1 MDYSSPREAVKVS
14 GLAWILGTLSG
25 LRFVAPDLPAEVTI
39 VTAIAMHITH
49 AVICRFLA
57 PQGGRDGT
65 RWALYALVGGVIT
78 TSVLLVAK
86 ELDPETAEPPH

>member
-39 VTAIAMHITH
+39 VTAIAVIVQALALPHVPDPIAI
-49 AVICRFLA
+49 AVDVSEGDA
-57 PQGGRDGT
+57 PSADNP
-65 RWALYALVGGVIT
+65 A
-78 TSVLLVAK
+78 
-86 ELDPETAEPPH
+86 P